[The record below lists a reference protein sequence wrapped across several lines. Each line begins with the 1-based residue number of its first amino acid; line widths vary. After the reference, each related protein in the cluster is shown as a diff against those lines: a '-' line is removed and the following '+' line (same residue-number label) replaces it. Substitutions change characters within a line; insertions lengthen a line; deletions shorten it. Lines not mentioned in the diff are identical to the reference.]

1 MEYLTRVA
9 PPGVFETQRGLWA
22 AVANGIVVVGGGVSA
37 FPSLHV
43 ALPLLGA
50 CAAWPRMRWLAWGLL
65 GYAIVLWIGTV
76 HLGWHYAV
84 DGEASALLI
93 YPIWWLSG
101 WLTMGRGAEAIRADG
116 RSA

>member
-1 MEYLTRVA
+1 
-9 PPGVFETQRGLWA
+9 
-22 AVANGIVVVGGGVSA
+22 
-37 FPSLHV
+37 
-43 ALPLLGA
+43 
-50 CAAWPRMRWLAWGLL
+50 MRWLAWGLL

-101 WLTMGRGAEAIRADG
+101 WLTMGRRAEAIRADG